1 LWVPALGTHKGR
13 PYNNRLNCQVYCA
26 APMNEEER
34 MAQAPTVR
42 QSFREPPIDQ
52 ILRPFQEFFRIEA
65 SSGIIL
71 LACTAV
77 ALIWAN
83 SPWGDSYFSLW
94 LTKLSVDIGGLGL
107 SKPLILWINDG
118 LMALFFFL
126 VGLEIKREVLVGELS
141 SPGKASLPIAAAIG
155 GMAVPAAIYTAVNWG
170 GEGADGW
177 GIPMATDI
185 AFALGVL
192 ALLGNRVPLSLRIF
206 VTALAIV
213 DDLGAVLVIALFY
226 TSDISWSWLAVG
238 GGFLLLMILVNR
250 LGVRRPLVYG
260 LLGIC
265 LWFAFLKSGVH
276 ATVAGV
282 LAAMTIPAA
291 ARINTRQFVTWGR
304 EVLDEIERCC
314 VGDSNQDRRTTASQ
328 RSLLQA
334 METAV
339 NHAEA
344 PLQRLEH
351 SLEYPVAYAIMPL
364 FALANAGVRLGGG
377 SNLFHPVSLGIIAGL
392 VLGKQLGITFFTWL
406 NVRLGLATLPD
417 GVTWAHI
424 YGVGWLT
431 GIGFTMS
438 LFIASLAFGVSPLLS
453 TAKVGILTAS
463 VIAGVG
469 GWLILRA
476 SSSAR

>member
-1 LWVPALGTHKGR
+1 
-13 PYNNRLNCQVYCA
+13 
-26 APMNEEER
+26 
-34 MAQAPTVR
+34 MAQAKPD
-42 QSFREPPIDQ
+42 QKSFREPPIDQ

-77 ALIWAN
+77 ALVWAN
-83 SPWGDSYFSLW
+83 SPWAEGYFNLW
-94 LTKLSVDIGGLGL
+94 LTKLTIDIGGFGL

-118 LMALFFFL
+118 LMAIFFFF
-126 VGLEIKREVLVGELS
+126 VGLEIKREVLIGELS

-155 GMAVPAAIYTAVNWG
+155 GMLVPAAIYALINRG
-170 GEGADGW
+170 GPGAAGW

-192 ALLGNRVPLSLRIF
+192 ALLGKRVPLSLRIF

-226 TSDISWSWLAVG
+226 TSEITWLWLAIG
-238 GGFLLLMILVNR
+238 GGFLLLMILANW
-250 LGVRRPLVYG
+250 LGARHPLVYG
-260 LLGIC
+260 LLGIG
-265 LWFAFLKSGVH
+265 LWYAFLKSGVH
-276 ATVAGV
+276 ATIAGV
-282 LAAMTIPAA
+282 LGAMTIPAA
-291 ARINTRQFVTWGR
+291 ARINTRQFVEWGR
-304 EVLDEIERCC
+304 EVLDEFERCC
-314 VGDSNQDRRTTASQ
+314 TGESNHDHKTTLSQ

-351 SLEYPVAYAIMPL
+351 GLEYPVAYVIMPI

-392 VLGKQLGITFFTWL
+392 ILGKQLGITFFTWL
-406 NVRLGLATLPD
+406 NVRLGLATLPE
-417 GVTWAHI
+417 GVTWRHI
-424 YGVGWLT
+424 YGVSWLA

-438 LFIASLAFGVSPLLS
+438 LFIAGLAFGASPLLD
-453 TAKVGILTAS
+453 TAKVGILAAS
-463 VIAGVG
+463 VVAGVV
-469 GWLILRA
+469 GWLILRR
-476 SSSAR
+476 SGSHQNKTEGQAR